1 MTMRSWMLLVA
12 VAVLGGLAY
21 YAWFN
26 RQTADLP
33 EGFAASNG
41 RIEAT
46 EIDVATFAAGRLE
59 SVEVREGDFVEVGDV
74 LAQMDTD
81 VLQAQLQEAQ
91 AELRRAQTLVQ
102 TSQSIVSQRES
113 EKAATEAV
121 VRQREVERTL
131 TEKNLQRAER
141 LAQSNATSLEEL
153 DQIRAAHFSSQ
164 AALKSAEANVA
175 GADAAISTAR
185 SEVIQAEA
193 AVEAA
198 EARILRIQAEIEDA
212 TLVATRSGRVQYRI
226 AEPGE
231 VLGAG
236 GRVVNLVDLSDV
248 YMTFFLPTAEAGRLS
263 IGAEARLILDAAPQ
277 YVIPAKITYVADV
290 AQFTPKT
297 VETAEERQKL
307 MFQVRAQIDP
317 EILKRYIRMV
327 KTGLPGM
334 AYVRINSDIAWPPQ
348 FEVRLPE

>member
-1 MTMRSWMLLVA
+1 MTMRSWIMLVMVA
-12 VAVLGGLAY
+12 LLGGLAY
-21 YAWFN
+21 YAWVN
-26 RQTADLP
+26 RQTTDLP
-33 EGFAASNG
+33 AGFAASNG

-46 EIDVATFAAGRLE
+46 EIDIATFAAGRLE
-59 SVEVREGDFVEVGDV
+59 AIEVREGDFVEVGDV

-102 TSQSIVSQRES
+102 TSQSNVRQRES
-113 EKAATEAV
+113 EKSAAEAV
-121 VRQREVERTL
+121 VRQREVERVL
-131 TEKNLQRAER
+131 SEKNLERAER
-141 LAQSNATSLEEL
+141 LAQSNATSIEEL
-153 DQIRAAHFSSQ
+153 DQIRASFFSSQ

-175 GADAAISTAR
+175 GADAAISTAQ

-198 EARILRIQAEIEDA
+198 EARILRIKAEIDDA

-248 YMTFFLPTAEAGRLS
+248 YMTFFLPTADAGRIS
-263 IGAEARLILDAAPQ
+263 IGAEARVILDAAPQ

-334 AYVRINSDIAWPPQ
+334 AYVRINSDVAWPPQ

>member
-1 MTMRSWMLLVA
+1 MTTRSWMLLIA
-12 VAVLGGLAY
+12 VALLGGFAY
-21 YAWFN
+21 FTWAN
-26 RQTADLP
+26 RQSTGVP

-46 EIDVATFAAGRLE
+46 EIDIATFAAGRLE

-91 AELRRAQTLVQ
+91 AELRRAQTSVQ
-102 TSQSIVSQRES
+102 TAESNVRQRES
-113 EKAATEAV
+113 EKAAAEAV

-131 TEKNLQRAER
+131 AEKNLARAER

-153 DQIRAAHFSSQ
+153 DQYRAAHFSSQ
-164 AALKSAEANVA
+164 AALKSAEASVA
-175 GADAAISTAR
+175 GADAAISTAQ
-185 SEVIQAEA
+185 SEVIQAQA

-198 EARILRIQAEIEDA
+198 EARIQRIEVEIDDA

-231 VLGAG
+231 VLAAG

-248 YMTFFLPTAEAGRLS
+248 YMTFFLPTAAAGRIG

-277 YVIPAKITYVADV
+277 YVLPASITYVADV

-307 MFQVRAQIDP
+307 MFQIRAQIDP

-334 AYVRINSDIAWPPQ
+334 AYVRIDNDVAWPPQ